1 MDNRPRGREKNITG
15 QGKDI
20 GKHGSGLG
28 TGPVGSADGHA
39 GRPTGQSSSG
49 RGTSGGVPT
58 RSGGRSP
65 LTLIILALVV
75 LLGGGGG
82 LSTLLGGGN
91 NTQQQPQQPAN
102 VVQQPVQQPAQ
113 QKPTNFTASDIAAL
127 LNASMGNVSTGWS
140 GENNNGAVNNTVA
153 TGARA
158 KRTQIRGNGQDTV
171 TILVYMCGTDLESK
185 YGMATSDLSEMAS
198 ATTNKLNIIV
208 YTGGCRQWRN
218 NIVSPQVNQI
228 YKIEQGGVRLLEQ
241 NMGNGAMTNPDTLA
255 SFIQYGAK
263 NFPANRME
271 LIFWDH
277 GGGSISG
284 YGYDEKYGQGGG
296 SMGLSGINKALK
308 AGGVTFDFI
317 GFDTC
322 LMATLENAL
331 MLDDY
336 ADYMIASE
344 ETEPG
349 VGWFY
354 TNWLTKLNANTS
366 MPTLEIGKNIV
377 DDFVAECAR
386 KCRGQDTTLS
396 VVDLAELSATAPQAL
411 NAFAQNTS
419 SLIQSNQYQAVS
431 RARSGAREFAA
442 AQKIDQ
448 VDLVDLANNLNTA
461 ESKALSKA
469 LLGAIKYNKTS
480 SNLTDAYGLSIYFPY
495 QRANRVNA
503 AAAAYDAIGMDDDY
517 TKCIQQFASMGV
529 AGQAVSQ
536 QASPYAQNPLGA
548 LLSAQQQGGSSAT
561 ASSDMIGQ
569 LLGQLLASS
578 LSGGRSLPAEDMT
591 DYIAINQFDSSNLY
605 WDNGLLRLPDEQWWL
620 VNDLEFNVFYDDG
633 EGYIDLGL
641 DNVYDFTDDG
651 ALKGEY
657 DGTWLAI
664 DDQPIAYYHTGSV
677 YDGDNYAIMG
687 RVPVLLNGDRADL
700 LIVFDNE
707 HPNGYIAG
715 ARSEYLNGETETVA
729 KGVTEL
735 TAGDEI
741 VFLCDYYDYDG
752 TYQDSYRLVDE
763 PWLYHADAQISNVYI
778 DESKANATYRFTDIY
793 GQYYWTPVI
802 P

>member
-1 MDNRPRGREKNITG
+1 MDNRPNGREKHITG

-20 GKHGSGLG
+20 GKYGSGLG

-49 RGTSGGVPT
+49 RGTSGGPT

-82 LSTLLGGGN
+82 LSTLLSNGGA
-91 NTQQQPQQPAN
+91 QQQPSG
-102 VVQQPVQQPAQ
+102 VVEQQPVQQTA
-113 QKPTNFTASDIAAL
+113 QKPSNFTASDIAAL

-158 KRTQIRGNGQDTV
+158 KRTQIRGNGKDTV

-198 ATTNKLNIIV
+198 ATTGKLNIIV

-228 YKIEQGGVRLLEQ
+228 YKVEQGGVRLLEQ
-241 NMGNGAMTNPDTLA
+241 NMGSGAMTNPDTLA

-308 AGGVTFDFI
+308 AGGITFDFI

-366 MPTLEIGKNIV
+366 MPTLEIGQNIV
-377 DDFVAECAR
+377 DDFVSECAR

-396 VVDLAELSATAPQAL
+396 VIDLAELSATAPQAL

-419 SLIQSNQYQAVS
+419 SLIQSNQYQTVS
-431 RARSGAREFAA
+431 RARSGAREFGA
-442 AQKIDQ
+442 AQKLDQ

-461 ESKALSKA
+461 ESKALASA

-495 QRANRVNA
+495 QRANRVQA
-503 AAAAYDAIGMDDDY
+503 AAATYSAIGMDDDY

-548 LLSAQQQGGSSAT
+548 LLGTQQQGSSAT

-578 LSGGRSLPAEDMT
+578 LSGGRSLPVEDMT

-651 ALKGEY
+651 ALKGEF

-677 YDGDNYAIMG
+677 YDGDAYAIMG
-687 RVPVLLNGDRADL
+687 RVPVLLNGDRAEL
-700 LIVFDNE
+700 LIVFDND

-715 ARSEYLNGETETVA
+715 ARSVYPDGETETVA
-729 KGVTEL
+729 KGVSEL
-735 TAGDEI
+735 TEGDEI
-741 VFLCDYYDYDG
+741 VFLCDYYSYDG
-752 TYQDSYRLVDE
+752 VYQDSYHLVEE

-778 DESKANATYRFTDIY
+778 NASAANAVYRFTDIY
-793 GQYYWTPVI
+793 GQNYWTPAI

>member
-82 LSTLLGGGN
+82 LGALLGGSG
-91 NTQQQPQQPAN
+91 TATQPQQPAN

-308 AGGVTFDFI
+308 AGGITFDFI

-578 LSGGRSLPAEDMT
+578 LSGGRSLPVEDMT

-793 GQYYWTPVI
+793 GQNYWTPVI